1 MCELHFVDD
10 FVKKA
15 YGLTQK
21 QRDCPEEKEQ
31 SALIQAIEDSIREN
45 EIYVKSRSFGSLK
58 EFRLKCRSINLLSH
72 ILSTCIKV
80 LEKESKDDVLN
91 SVKDVLQVMMHNGEG
106 IFSNS

>member
-58 EFRLKCRSINLLSH
+58 EFRLKFLPAISEELSCKRCHINKWGNKLVADCFLDAFQL
-72 ILSTCIKV
+72 I
-80 LEKESKDDVLN
+80 
-91 SVKDVLQVMMHNGEG
+91 
-106 IFSNS
+106 